1 MARTPRMDTFTQAY
15 FEAALWSSNDNS
27 DEQGGEPLDKNYG
40 IEDIDPATRD
50 KMIDDCTDF
59 QQRYRGSLDESGV
72 DSAQAGHWFW
82 LSRNGHGAGFFDDGH
97 DALQEAAKSYGE
109 FDLYVG
115 DDGRIHGSPLGAHG
129 RPETRPGVRERSR
142 HAGPG
147 RVRAP
152 RASAQGRW
160 TVEAGLQLYFDG
172 HPCVSVGREGSTL
185 PVVADGMTHLIAELL
200 NNTGTTPDT
209 IYLRHMGHARR
220 RR

>member
-1 MARTPRMDTFTQAY
+1 MDTFTQAY

-82 LSRNGHGAGFFDDGH
+82 LSRNGHSAGFFDDGH

-152 RASAQGRW
+152 RASAQGHW
-160 TVEAGLQLYFDG
+160 TYEGSRQISFNGQPFITVHREATARPVEADG
-172 HPCVSVGREGSTL
+172 AANLIVELFNREG
-185 PVVADGMTHLIAELL
+185 V
-200 NNTGTTPDT
+200 TPD
-209 IYLRHMGHARR
+209 ILYKQQMRR
-220 RR
+220 R